1 MADPDADDAL
11 GAAHVHPPPLNAAVR
26 HRTDRRTLT
35 LLVVPIVAMIIAS
48 NVGDALTTTLA
59 TTHPLL
65 LIALNSRNRI
75 LVLVTNELDALSY
88 YGVATARLMLSD
100 PLFFLLGYWYGEAAV
115 TWMERRT
122 RTFGGQMRQAER
134 WFGKAAYPLVFIAPN
149 NFICLFAGAAG
160 MSVAGFFL
168 TNLAGTLVRLYLIRR
183 VGETFEAPLGDVLGF
198 LGEHRLPLLVA
209 SIGLVALTS
218 LLELR
223 KGDSELDAMMHLDD
237 VLAGDDGAASTS
249 TSGPDEA
256 TSAPAGDPSRAD
268 GARQPPPPGPG
279 GASEGAPR

>member
-1 MADPDADDAL
+1 MPDFAAVAADRDAEDAL
-11 GAAHVHPPPLNAAVR
+11 VANHHHPAPLDAPVR

-35 LLVVPIVAMIIAS
+35 LLVVPIIGLIIAS

-59 TTHPLL
+59 TTHPLAL
-65 LIALNSRNRI
+65 VALNSRNRI

-88 YGVATARLMLSD
+88 YGVATARLMVSD

-122 RTFGGQMRQAER
+122 RTFGGTMRQVEG
-134 WFGKAAYPLVFIAPN
+134 WFGRFGYPLVFLAPN

-160 MSVAGFFL
+160 MSVAGFFV

-183 VGETFEAPLGDVLGF
+183 LGETFESPIDDLLGF
-198 LGEHRLPLLVA
+198 LADYRVPLLILSVVA
-209 SIGLVALTS
+209 VAATG

-223 KGDSELDAMMHLDD
+223 KGDSELDAVMHLEDD
-237 VLAGDDGAASTS
+237 LGIDGSDAE
-249 TSGPDEA
+249 DE
-256 TSAPAGDPSRAD
+256 
-268 GARQPPPPGPG
+268 Q
-279 GASEGAPR
+279 